1 MYAHLFSVD
10 YSNDNLNED
19 DPSFIGAQMS
29 FTYLDMQIIEKVLL
43 EREFDLSNIDEATQ
57 I

>member
-1 MYAHLFSVD
+1 MYSHLYSVD
-10 YSNDNLNED
+10 YSNDNLNAD
-19 DPSFIGAQMS
+19 DPSFIGTQMS